1 MSLILLGLVGTP
13 ASGKSTVAGHLQE
26 KGALWINADLVARDV
41 LQQADVTSQLTEHFG
56 SGILDANGAINRS
69 ALAGLV
75 FGETVKHKAALD
87 YLESVIHPPTRQEI
101 LRRLRIASKESVQ
114 VAILDVPLLFE
125 SGWHYAC
132 DTVWCID
139 APLES
144 RVHWSAARGWN
155 NSELQRRESNQLA
168 IADKQRLSNVIL
180 LNEGTL
186 AELQKKVDEHW
197 QNLVTM
203 GSTGADF
210 SESNPCFAD
219 DRTGL
224 E

>member
-41 LQQADVTSQLTEHFG
+41 LQQADVTSQLTKHFG
-56 SGILDANGAINRS
+56 SGIVDASGAINRS
-69 ALAGLV
+69 AVAKLV
-75 FGETVKHKAALD
+75 FGETVQHKAALD
-87 YLESVIHPPTRQEI
+87 YLESVIHPPTRHEI
-101 LRRLRIASKESVQ
+101 LRRLRIASRESVQ
-114 VAILDVPLLFE
+114 VALLDVPLLFE

-144 RVHWSAARGWN
+144 RVQWSTARGWDAG
-155 NSELQRRESNQLA
+155 ELQRRESNQLA
-168 IADKQRLSNVIL
+168 IADKQRLSNLIL
-180 LNEGTL
+180 HNGGTL

-203 GSTGADF
+203 ESSGADF
-210 SESNPCFAD
+210 SESNPCFTD
-219 DRTGL
+219 GPHGT
-224 E
+224 